1 MASKL
6 KKYETIIIE
15 TLREYA
21 EMFNQQRDGLVATLI
36 VDKEGS
42 HYQLLNS
49 GWRKDE
55 YQFYVI
61 FHFDIKDG
69 KVWVQENRTDVL
81 IAQELVEKGIP
92 KMDIVLG
99 LQYPELRA
107 ESGYAVA

>member
-1 MASKL
+1 MDNKL
-6 KKYETIIIE
+6 IKYEQIIID

-21 EMFNQQRDGLVATLI
+21 AMYNQQRDGLEAKVI
-36 VDKEGS
+36 IDREER
-42 HYQLLNS
+42 HYQLLNC

-81 IAQELVEKGIP
+81 IAQQLVEKGIL
-92 KMDIVLG
+92 KSDIVLG
-99 LQYPELRA
+99 LQFPELRS
-107 ESGYAVA
+107 ESGYAAA